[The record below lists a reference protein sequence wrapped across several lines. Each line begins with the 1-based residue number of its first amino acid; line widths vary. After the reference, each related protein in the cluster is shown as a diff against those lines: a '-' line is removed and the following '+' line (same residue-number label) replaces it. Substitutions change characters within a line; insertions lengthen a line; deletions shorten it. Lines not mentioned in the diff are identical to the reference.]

1 MRYIMIELS
10 FENVYAHDA
19 EWTKQWMQLYDY
31 KSTSLYEVKF
41 IRKLSNG
48 IQIFGLDIEE
58 SDDLNQT
65 FCIPET
71 HPLFNYS
78 PLYLLFTYKDS
89 SFPRS
94 GMYKISVSIRNELL
108 KLLKTKR

>member
-10 FENVYAHDA
+10 FENVHAHDA
-19 EWTKQWMQLYDY
+19 EWTGRWMQSHND
-31 KSTSLYEVKF
+31 KDPSSYEIQF
-41 IRKLSNG
+41 IRKLPNG
-48 IQIFGLDIEE
+48 IQIFGLDDED
-58 SDDLNQT
+58 SDGPSHT

-78 PLYLLFTYKDS
+78 PLYSAFTYTIIP
-89 SFPRS
+89 FPRS